1 MWNGIVPW
9 LSLICVQYLIQKS
22 WTFRILQ
29 RPALPTL
36 QSEFS
41 CACNLLCAEISAE
54 IACVVS
60 ERMGLSLSVGNLH

>member
-1 MWNGIVPW
+1 MAQPDLRAVFDTE
-9 LSLICVQYLIQKS
+9 K
-22 WTFRILQ
+22 FRILQ